1 MPSYFHIGGGDL
13 TLLDYIERGVSL
25 MTVAEALS
33 LMITFATFVVALITL
48 VVHLIKMN
56 NKK

>member
-1 MPSYFHIGGGDL
+1 
-13 TLLDYIERGVSL
+13 

-33 LMITFATFVVALITL
+33 LMVMFATFVVALITL

>member
-1 MPSYFHIGGGDL
+1 
-13 TLLDYIERGVSL
+13 

-33 LMITFATFVVALITL
+33 LMVTFATFVIALITL
-48 VVHLIKMN
+48 VANLIKMN

>member
-1 MPSYFHIGGGDL
+1 
-13 TLLDYIERGVSL
+13 

-33 LMITFATFVVALITL
+33 LMIAFATFVIALITL
-48 VVHLIKMN
+48 VVHLIKLN

>member
-1 MPSYFHIGGGDL
+1 
-13 TLLDYIERGVSL
+13 

-33 LMITFATFVVALITL
+33 LMITFATFVVALITH
-48 VVHLIKMN
+48 VVHLTKMN

>member
-1 MPSYFHIGGGDL
+1 
-13 TLLDYIERGVSL
+13 

-33 LMITFATFVVALITL
+33 LMITFATLVIALITL

>member
-1 MPSYFHIGGGDL
+1 
-13 TLLDYIERGVSL
+13 
-25 MTVAEALS
+25 MTVAEGLS
-33 LMITFATFVVALITL
+33 LMITFATFVIALITF

>member
-1 MPSYFHIGGGDL
+1 
-13 TLLDYIERGVSL
+13 

-33 LMITFATFVVALITL
+33 LMATFSTFVVALITL
-48 VVHLIKMN
+48 VVHFIKMN

>member
-1 MPSYFHIGGGDL
+1 
-13 TLLDYIERGVSL
+13 

-33 LMITFATFVVALITL
+33 LMITFSSFVVALITL
-48 VVHLIKMN
+48 VVSLIKIN

>member
-1 MPSYFHIGGGDL
+1 
-13 TLLDYIERGVSL
+13 
-25 MTVAEALS
+25 MTVAEALF
-33 LMITFATFVVALITL
+33 LMVTFATFVVALITL

>member
-1 MPSYFHIGGGDL
+1 
-13 TLLDYIERGVSL
+13 
-25 MTVAEALS
+25 MTFADALS

-48 VVHLIKMN
+48 IVHLIKMS

>member
-1 MPSYFHIGGGDL
+1 
-13 TLLDYIERGVSL
+13 

-33 LMITFATFVVALITL
+33 LMITFSTFVIALITL